1 MPAHTDDQD
10 VFVLQ
15 VAAHIGLQPGYVG
28 LQPGLQPRD
37 QHVLLPQLAG
47 CKHWRVY
54 RTPLP
59 LPYSHEQLGKDHASP
74 LTSEMLGD
82 PILEVRPPRPARA
95 RALTRS
101 TASPLSPAPYLPPP
115 APCQLRLQPGELLY
129 LPRGAP
135 HEARADEGASSLHI
149 TLTAQSSDLTWASLV
164 LDGMQELHRR
174 HAPFR
179 HALPMAMLSSAQ
191 AGRSAQGAQAAQA
204 AQGAQGAQGEGLDAQ
219 WEARWKDLMRHSA
232 EQSAEAY
239 AAALRRLH
247 AKIAKHNA
255 DQDAA
260 LRLLTTPAEARG
272 PRSLSPTSLLEEMR
286 RSV

>member
-1 MPAHTDDQD
+1 M
-10 VFVLQ
+10 
-15 VAAHIGLQPGYVG
+15 
-28 LQPGLQPRD
+28 
-37 QHVLLPQLAG
+37 
-47 CKHWRVY
+47 Y

-82 PILEVRPPRPARA
+82 PILEARPPRPARA
-95 RALTRS
+95 HALTRG
-101 TASPLSPAPYLPPP
+101 TPLALSPAPYRLPP

-135 HEARADEGASSLHI
+135 HEARADEGASSLHV
-149 TLTAQSSDLTWASLV
+149 TLTAQTSDLTWASIV

-174 HAPFR
+174 HEPFR
-179 HALPMAMLSSAQ
+179 HALPIAMLS
-191 AGRSAQGAQAAQA
+191 GGQG
-204 AQGAQGAQGEGLDAQ
+204 GQGEGLEAQ
-219 WEARWKDLMRHSA
+219 WEAQWEDLMRHSA
-232 EQSAEAY
+232 ERSAEAY

-255 DQDAA
+255 DQDGA
-260 LRLLTTPAEARG
+260 LRMLALAEANAAIVEARRATG
-272 PRSLSPTSLLEEMR
+272 LSPTSLLEERR